1 MLVDNMK
8 KVLVLLLIVL
18 FSGFVLGAEPSVGI
32 GEGDVEQ
39 IEGVV
44 ENLPFDDDGK
54 IDYKP
59 FESKAEERIAAI
71 NVYVGPVTRVL
82 WGVELTMSWVFVF
95 AFVVWILMIE
105 FIVVPV
111 SSIFDWGIWWSLL
124 GAGIISTLAMQ
135 GFGKDLVVWMESLM
149 TQWWVG
155 FIVLVF
161 AMTIGVVYSLFFK
174 FVKAHVDK
182 AREKDAKDRTWQD
195 RKVLA
200 VEAKLIKD
208 SFGK

>member
-1 MLVDNMK
+1 MFVFLLV
-8 KVLVLLLIVL
+8 VL
-18 FSGFVLGAEPSVGI
+18 FGGFVLGVNGDAPTTGV

-39 IEGVV
+39 IEDVID
-44 ENLPFDDDGK
+44 NLPFDDDGK

-82 WGVELTMSWVFVF
+82 WGVELEMSWVFVF

-105 FIVVPV
+105 LIVVPV

-135 GFGKDLVVWMESLM
+135 GFGKDLVVWMEGLM

-155 FIVLVF
+155 FIVLGF
-161 AMTIGVVYSLFFK
+161 AVTIGVIYSLFFK
-174 FVKAHVDK
+174 FVKKWADKTREADKKAGVD
-182 AREKDAKDRTWQD
+182 RN
-195 RKVLA
+195 RKIIA
-200 VEAKLIKD
+200 VEAKLARD
-208 SFGK
+208 SLGK